1 MTTAAIEL
9 PGTQPWVEPPS
20 QRAGKVLILGTD
32 SRVVLAIARSLG
44 RRGLQVHVGWCARGS
59 LARHSK
65 YLGFIHELPVFDPST
80 NDWKIALRLVL
91 EVERFD
97 LVIPCN
103 DSTTVPLH
111 QFRHEF
117 ATFPEITFLNPTA
130 FSVAFSKFETYRLAR
145 LLDVSVP
152 RGGVVENLATALR
165 LAERIGYPLVI
176 KPRSTVTVESCGRS
190 RVVHK
195 VHSPLQLRSIWEAGD
210 WSDGA
215 LLQECVIGT
224 GVGVELLAK
233 HGEIRS
239 AFQHA
244 RIHQTME
251 YGSSYRK
258 SVEVDP
264 RLFEAA
270 RRLMAALDYTGVAMV
285 EFIVDESTGNWWML
299 EINGRFWGSLPL
311 AVAAGADFPYY
322 LYRLWVEGADEF
334 PADYRRGVH
343 CRNLTLDFEAV
354 MRECRARGLGFF
366 ARVRY
371 LLRAARGLFA
381 LRDHLDSFAWDDP
394 RPGLREF
401 GEIFRR
407 LCGKARGQVVG
418 RSSTPEG

>member
-9 PGTQPWVEPPS
+9 PGSQSWVEPPS
-20 QRAGKVLILGTD
+20 FRTGKVLILGTD

-44 RRGLQVHVGWCARGS
+44 RRGLQVHLGWCSTGA
-59 LARHSK
+59 LARESK
-65 YLGFIHELPVFDPST
+65 YIDFIHELPAFDPES
-80 NDWKIALRLVL
+80 NDWKIALRMVL
-91 EVERFD
+91 EVEEFD

-117 ATFPEITFLNPTA
+117 AAFPEIALLNPTA

-145 LLDVSVP
+145 LLGVSVP
-152 RGGVVENLATALR
+152 RGGVVESLATALR
-165 LAERIGYPLVI
+165 LAERVGYPLVV
-176 KPRSTVTVESCGRS
+176 KPRSTVTVESRGRS

-195 VHSPLQLRSIWEAGD
+195 VHSADQLRAVWDACD
-210 WSDGA
+210 WTDGA
-215 LLQECVIGT
+215 LLQECVVGT

-233 HGEIRS
+233 NGEIRS

-258 SVEVDP
+258 SVEIDP
-264 RLFEAA
+264 QLLEAA

-285 EFIVDESTGNWWML
+285 EFIVDESTGHWWML

-311 AVAAGADFPYY
+311 AVVSGADFPFY
-322 LYRLWVEGADEF
+322 LYRMWAEDANEF
-334 PADYRRGVH
+334 PTEYRRGVH

-354 MRECRARGLGFF
+354 MRECRAQGLDLAGR
-366 ARVRY
+366 ARHV
-371 LLRAARGLFA
+371 LNAARGLYTFQ
-381 LRDHLDSFAWDDP
+381 DHIDNFAWDDP
-394 RPGLREF
+394 RPGLLEV
-401 GEIFRR
+401 GEMIRR
-407 LCGKARGQVVG
+407 LFGKARRQVLG
-418 RSSTPEG
+418 R